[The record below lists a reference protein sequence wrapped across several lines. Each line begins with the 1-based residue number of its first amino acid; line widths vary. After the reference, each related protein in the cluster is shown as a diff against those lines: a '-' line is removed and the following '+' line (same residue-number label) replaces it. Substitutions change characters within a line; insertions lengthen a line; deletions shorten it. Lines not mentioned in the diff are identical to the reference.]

1 MGSASSAP
9 KAAAPAVDPLPAPPK
24 RRGSLSKVAIPG
36 AVTPKAAEGVMLSI
50 VTNKT
55 ERKLFETYLANE
67 FCEEIIRFWKATE
80 TFQRHRFCRGVW
92 TGDSSVFLRAAIA
105 LGGSDYLAKIGK
117 VCSGAARREE
127 AQRKARRHRR
137 SEPNA
142 EGVL

>member
-24 RRGSLSKVAIPG
+24 RRGSLSKVEIPG

-67 FCEEIIRFWKATE
+67 FCEEIIRFWKE
-80 TFQRHRFCRGVW
+80 
-92 TGDSSVFLRAAIA
+92 RALA
-105 LGGSDYLAKIGK
+105 GGPI
-117 VCSGAARREE
+117 AARPPST
-127 AQRKARRHRR
+127 KID
-137 SEPNA
+137 S
-142 EGVL
+142 

>member
-1 MGSASSAP
+1 MVLRLAQLGWQMELKGLWQIGEGYDPDPKKQALAVYKTYTSNDTDYGCLSSWC
-9 KAAAPAVDPLPAPPK
+9 AVS
-24 RRGSLSKVAIPG
+24 GCGEAI
-36 AVTPKAAEGVMLSI
+36 EGI
-50 VTNKT
+50 GQDAGT
-55 ERKLFETYLANE
+55 
-67 FCEEIIRFWKATE
+67 TE